1 MERVDEG
8 KITGYALMM
17 VIFAL
22 LQSTVLDYL
31 KVFNVKPNLL
41 MVLIV
46 IVAFL
51 GNNVEGAIVGFFSGL
66 IHDMIS
72 GRVIG
77 FYALLGLYLGF
88 CVGSLNKRLY
98 KENIFAVVFFVL
110 VSTLAYEYSVYFL
123 HTIFRNSLDLF
134 YPLRHVIL
142 PLALYNGIVS
152 IFIYIIVYKIN
163 EKFEASK
170 KLSRKY

>member
-1 MERVDEG
+1 MRV

-134 YPLRHVIL
+134 YPCNFAFSFV
-142 PLALYNGIVS
+142 
-152 IFIYIIVYKIN
+152 
-163 EKFEASK
+163 
-170 KLSRKY
+170 